1 MDYYDYYGLWIIMI
15 MDYGYGYYYV
25 IMIMVIVIIVWNQIM
40 VTGEGATSKMSRAS
54 FGYVL

>member
-15 MDYGYGYYYV
+15 MDYGYDYYYV

-40 VTGEGATSKMSRAS
+40 VTGEGAT
-54 FGYVL
+54 